1 MSDMIV
7 ISPPVVTTGDSS
19 VMYPG
24 GNGGGAAAG
33 GPPPNVRY
41 ATELHGGSYYR
52 NATPVIAKDLKGDLS
67 EEKKLENAMWWFKNC
82 VFINLCETAVSPVAE
97 LASRFDTR
105 ERINFSPDNG
115 PPQLSN
121 SPYAIAAA
129 LSNFL
134 WGNGRTMSVDTGALS
149 LQFIQAGNIPG
160 FNERMN
166 AIGNPGRHDLT
177 FSFPYNTASS
187 NVFMPYILGNIT
199 LQLDGTFTRNATGTW
214 SFDGV
219 VRAQAP
225 DLYDFNASTHR
236 SKTNEDLTTIGR
248 WMGERFNGVPYKI
261 EINGE
266 TAVKF

>member
-1 MSDMIV
+1 MPDMV
-7 ISPPVVTTGDSS
+7 VTSPPVVTTGSS
-19 VMYPG
+19 SAMYPG
-24 GNGGGAAAG
+24 GRGGNVASG
-33 GPPPNVRY
+33 GPPQNVRY
-41 ATELHGGSYYR
+41 AAELRAGIYHKQ
-52 NATPVIAKDLKGDLS
+52 ATPLIAKDLKSKMSDA
-67 EEKKLENAMWWFKNC
+67 KKLENVMWWFKNC
-82 VFINLCETAVSPVAE
+82 VFVNMCETMPNPLGE
-97 LASRFDTR
+97 LINRFDTR
-105 ERINFSPDNG
+105 ERINFSPDQG
-115 PPQLSN
+115 PPKLSN

-134 WGNGRTMSVDTGALS
+134 WGNGRTMSVDISTLS

-166 AIGNPGRHDLT
+166 SIGSPGRHNLT
-177 FSFPYNTASS
+177 FAFPYNTASS

-199 LQLDGTFTRNATGTW
+199 LQLDGAFTRNATGTW
-214 SFDGV
+214 SFNGV
-219 VRAQAP
+219 VRAQVP

-248 WMGERFNGVPYKI
+248 WMGERFHGVPYKI

>member
-7 ISPPVVTTGDSS
+7 TSPPVVTTGDAS

-24 GNGGGAAAG
+24 GGGGGGASG
-33 GPPPNVRY
+33 GPPPSVRF
-41 ATELHGGSYYR
+41 ATELHGGSYFKS
-52 NATPVIAKDLKGDLS
+52 ATPATAKSLKSNASDA
-67 EEKKLENAMWWFKNC
+67 KKLENAMWWFKNC
-82 VFINLCETAVSPVAE
+82 VFVNMCENMPNPLGE
-97 LASRFDTR
+97 LANRFDTR
-105 ERINFSPDNG
+105 ERINFSPDQG
-115 PPQLSN
+115 PPKLSN

-134 WGNGRTMSVDTGALS
+134 WGNGRAMSVDINYLS
-149 LQFIQAGNIPG
+149 LQYIHSGNIPG

-166 AIGNPGRHDLT
+166 TIGNPGRYNLT

-187 NVFMPYILGNIT
+187 NVFMPLILGNIT
-199 LQLDGTFTRNATGTW
+199 LQLDGTFTRNATGSW
-214 SFDGV
+214 AFDGV

-236 SKTNEDLTTIGR
+236 SKVNEDLTTIGR
-248 WMGERFNGVPYKI
+248 WMGERFHGVPYEI
-261 EINGE
+261 QINGE

>member
-1 MSDMIV
+1 MADMV
-7 ISPPVVTTGDSS
+7 VVSPPVVTTGSSS

-24 GNGGGAAAG
+24 GRGGNVASG
-33 GPPPNVRY
+33 GPPHNVRY
-41 ATELHGGSYYR
+41 AVELHSGSYHK
-52 NATPVIAKDLKGDLS
+52 NATPLIAKDLKSNLS
-67 EEKKLENAMWWFKNC
+67 ESKKLENAMWWFKNC
-82 VFINLCETAVSPVAE
+82 VFINMCETLPNPLQE
-97 LASRFDTR
+97 LAKRFDTR
-105 ERINFSPDNG
+105 ERINFSPVQG
-115 PPQLSN
+115 PPKLSN
-121 SPYAIAAA
+121 SPYAIATA

-134 WGNGRTMSVDTGALS
+134 WGNGRTMSVDISTLS

-160 FNERMN
+160 FSDRMN
-166 AIGNPGRHDLT
+166 AIGNPGRHNLT

-199 LQLDGTFTRNATGTW
+199 LQLDGTFTRNATGSW
-214 SFDGV
+214 SFEGV